1 MKTTVPFEG
10 SLNTEECKK
19 MNTVELLDE
28 LEQRAFH
35 DRVLRKTLL
44 ETHKE
49 DNPLEAF
56 CRKCREYGYELYPM
70 EIINAGEEF
79 YGNMRR
85 STNGGGEN
93 SPKLDGEDDF
103 YELFMTAL
111 LSADENDML
120 QKENT
125 GGHSHEKT
133 GKS

>member
-1 MKTTVPFEG
+1 
-10 SLNTEECKK
+10 
-19 MNTVELLDE
+19 MNTVDLLDE
-28 LEQRAFH
+28 LERRAFH
-35 DRVLRKTLL
+35 DSALRTALL
-44 ETHKE
+44 ETRKE
-49 DNPLEAF
+49 NNPLEAF

-70 EIINAGEEF
+70 EIVNAGEEF

-111 LSADENDML
+111 LSAGASDTPE
-120 QKENT
+120 KERKGEHT
-125 GGHSHEKT
+125 HEKT